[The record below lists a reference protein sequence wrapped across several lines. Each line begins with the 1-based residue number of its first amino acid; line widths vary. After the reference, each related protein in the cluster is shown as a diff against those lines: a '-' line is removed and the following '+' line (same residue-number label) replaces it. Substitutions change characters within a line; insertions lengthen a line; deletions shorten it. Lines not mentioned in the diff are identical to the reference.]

1 MAIISP
7 VTLEFKALGPDR
19 TITWPATPKITQGI
33 QVNYQTWELQHTN
46 YQPSAFGNRATPEIT
61 VSGPWF
67 SRDAD
72 EAKET
77 LKAIHT
83 LRTAT
88 MMYYGRN
95 DSKRGTP
102 PPVGRFSAHGLYN
115 STPVVVK
122 TFQYD
127 FPNDVDY
134 VTAGGPTLDPVI
146 GLKSLRALARPLL
159 DPGEAGGPVNTSPP
173 DSGGGVDQQ
182 AVPVLFEMSVTL
194 IVQMNPIEVVKT
206 FELDKFLS
214 GELLGQGYI

>member
-1 MAIISP
+1 MANLANRVS
-7 VTLEFKALGPDR
+7 LEFKALGK
-19 TITWPATPKITQGI
+19 TITWPATPKITQSI

-46 YQPSAFGNRATPEIT
+46 YQPSAFGNRATPEI
-61 VSGPWF
+61 VISGPWF

-72 EAKET
+72 EAKRT
-77 LKAIHT
+77 LDAIHT

-115 STPVVVK
+115 NTPVVVK
-122 TFQYD
+122 SFQYD

-134 VTAGGPTLDPVI
+134 VTASGPTRPAEGSPDASPVDAA
-146 GLKSLRALARPLL
+146 SANDA
-159 DPGEAGGPVNTSPP
+159 
-173 DSGGGVDQQ
+173 Q

-194 IVQMNPIEVVKT
+194 IVQMNPIEVVKN
-206 FELDKFLS
+206 FELDKFKS
-214 GELLGQGYI
+214 GSLLGEGYI

>member
-1 MAIISP
+1 MAILSNR
-7 VTLEFKALGPDR
+7 VTLEFKALGPDH
-19 TITWPATPKITQGI
+19 TITWPATPKITQSI

-61 VSGPWF
+61 ISGPWF
-67 SRDAD
+67 SRDAK
-72 EAKET
+72 EAEET

-88 MMYYGRN
+88 MMYYGRS

-115 STPVVVK
+115 KTPVVVK

-134 VTAGGPTLDPVI
+134 VTAGAPV
-146 GLKSLRALARPLL
+146 
-159 DPGEAGGPVNTSPP
+159 T
-173 DSGGGVDQQ
+173 DQAENASATAASDNQ

-206 FELDKFLS
+206 FELDKFKS
-214 GELLGQGYI
+214 GELLGEGYI

>member
-1 MAIISP
+1 MAILSNR
-7 VTLEFKALGPDR
+7 VTLEFKALGSDH

-61 VSGPWF
+61 ISGPWF

-72 EAKET
+72 EAKKT

-88 MMYYGRN
+88 MMYYGRG

-115 STPVVVK
+115 NTPVVVK

-134 VTAGGPTLDPVI
+134 VTASAPV
-146 GLKSLRALARPLL
+146 
-159 DPGEAGGPVNTSPP
+159 T
-173 DSGGGVDQQ
+173 DQTTNAAPAASDNQ

-206 FELDKFLS
+206 FELDKFKS
-214 GELLGQGYI
+214 GVLLGEGYI